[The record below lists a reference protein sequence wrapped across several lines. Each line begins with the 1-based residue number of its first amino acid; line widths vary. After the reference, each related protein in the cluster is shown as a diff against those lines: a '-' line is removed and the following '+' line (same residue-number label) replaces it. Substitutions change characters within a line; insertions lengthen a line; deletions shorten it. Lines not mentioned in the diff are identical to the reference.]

1 MEGERERSPRF
12 AEVAVAGLERGET
25 AEAARLCQAGVE
37 RFPWYVTGHLVL
49 GRCRETAGHYRAA
62 AGCYRQVLQIL
73 PGLAVAEEALARV
86 SGRPDEG
93 ESGVEFLLRQLG
105 QVKRMPPGTE
115 ESGPGRGGN
124 VQAGRVQSADAGRPE
139 ARLGKIVTATLAE
152 TYVRQGEYGE
162 AVEAYRM
169 LIRQRPGDAG
179 RFAERLAELERLL
192 LQGAHKPG
200 EP

>member
-1 MEGERERSPRF
+1 MEGEEERLPRF
-12 AEVAVAGLERGET
+12 AERAVACLARGET
-25 AEAARLCQAGVE
+25 AEAERLCQAGVE
-37 RFPWYVTGHLVL
+37 RFPWYVTGHMVL

-73 PGLAVAEEALARV
+73 PGLAAAEEALARI

-93 ESGVEFLLRQLG
+93 ESGVDFLLRQLG
-105 QVKRMPPGTE
+105 QVKRPRPVREETE
-115 ESGPGRGGN
+115 GGRTGDLRAESAVHG
-124 VQAGRVQSADAGRPE
+124 DAGRPE

-152 TYVRQGEYGE
+152 IYARQGEYGE

-192 LQGAHKPG
+192 QGAHKPG

>member
-1 MEGERERSPRF
+1 MAGEEEHSPRF
-12 AEVAVAGLERGET
+12 AERAVACLARGET
-25 AEAARLCQAGVE
+25 AEAMRLCQAGVE

-62 AGCYRQVLQIL
+62 AGCYHQVLQML
-73 PGLAVAEEALARV
+73 PGLAVAEEALAKV
-86 SGRPDEG
+86 SGQPDKG
-93 ESGVEFLLRQLG
+93 ESGVDFLLRQLG
-105 QVKRMPPGTE
+105 HVQRPAPVRE
-115 ESGPGRGGN
+115 ETKPGRGGDLREER
-124 VQAGRVQSADAGRPE
+124 AAHGDAGRPE
-139 ARLGKIVTATLAE
+139 GRPEKIVTATLAE
-152 TYVRQGEYGE
+152 IYARQGEYGE

-192 LQGAHKPG
+192 QGAHKPG